1 MTMTSRHILFFTLGL
16 ALIGSPAGCK
26 KKPKEKAPPKAEMAP
41 AMDTMARP
49 ATLRPM
55 GRAAMTPRRRAVR
68 PRPKKLSFAEQLKRS
83 LPVVPKPTD
92 QNVGK
97 VPLKAEL
104 CKVEGATFLSPSNM
118 DVLKDIVFAGRH
130 VYVLNAKGEVLAFNI
145 AKGKGCTLTLDKTW
159 GKDGVL
165 KPAHRV
171 AKLAADKKGRLVLS
185 SFMGVTRL
193 DKAGKTL
200 PKCTPG
206 KNGSVALHPSGAWGL
221 TYFVNSTVY
230 LAQFKA
236 NTCSGKPWI
245 LQDLSKPSRKGDFQ
259 MVNTIGFYRN
269 LVLVGGVHKDKVK
282 GFNPRVVI
290 AYTKAGKKKFQF
302 GRLEGFGQDKLGW
315 VHGIAQGK
323 KVPIWVLDS
332 NYRRLSAWDAKG
344 KFQGAAQ
351 LAKLFGVHYPWIA
364 SFAVTPKGTGWFVVG
379 VSRKFKEKAPKGS
392 RWNVGEGFIFR
403 VTGL

>member
-1 MTMTSRHILFFTLGL
+1 MTTNGRHFLFLSLGL
-16 ALIGSPAGCK
+16 ALVASPAGCK
-26 KKPKEKAPPKAEMAP
+26 KKPKDKSPASAEMAP

-49 ATLRPM
+49 ATMRPM

-83 LPVVPKPTD
+83 IPVTPKPAD
-92 QNVGK
+92 QSAGK

-104 CKVEGATFLSPSNM
+104 CKVEGATFLAPSNM
-118 DVLKDIVFAGRH
+118 GVLKDIVFSGGR
-130 VYVLNAKGEVLAFNI
+130 VYVLNAKGAVLAFKV
-145 AKGKGCTLTLDKTW
+145 AKGKGCTLTLDKAW

-165 KPAHRV
+165 QPAHRV
-171 AKLAADKKGRLVLS
+171 AKLAADKRGNLVLS
-185 SFMGVTRL
+185 SFMGITRL
-193 DKAGKTL
+193 DKAGKPL

-206 KNGSVALHPSGAWGL
+206 KNGSVALHPSGSWGL
-221 TYFVNSTVY
+221 AYFVNATVF
-230 LAQFKA
+230 LAKFSPK
-236 NTCSGKPWI
+236 TCSGKPWV
-245 LQDLSKPSRKGDFQ
+245 LQDLSKPSRKGEFT

-282 GFNPRVVI
+282 GFNPRVVV

-302 GRLEGFGQDKLGW
+302 GRAEGFGQDKFGW
-315 VHGIAQGK
+315 VHGIAEGK

-344 KFQGAAQ
+344 KFQGAVQ

-364 SFAVTPKGTGWFVVG
+364 SLSVTPKGDGWFVVG
-379 VSRKFKEKAPKGS
+379 VSRTFKEKAPKGA
-392 RWNVGEGFIFR
+392 RWSVGEGFIFH